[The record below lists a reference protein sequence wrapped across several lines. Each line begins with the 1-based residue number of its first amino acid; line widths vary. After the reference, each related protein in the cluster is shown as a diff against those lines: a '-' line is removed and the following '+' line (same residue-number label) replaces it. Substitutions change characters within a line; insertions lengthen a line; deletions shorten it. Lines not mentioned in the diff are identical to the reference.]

1 MIPKKR
7 AISGNGLPC
16 ELSRDEQ
23 GNPLLVIIVLQ
34 LLSLTAF
41 REAGR
46 RRLQTAQGR
55 PFGFA
60 QRIASGDWFSAC
72 VGRLRAFRCRDFNR
86 MARRTSE
93 QQPVQRP
100 RRGAGHRT
108 GGVLGEGGGA

>member
-1 MIPKKR
+1 MRTMIPKKR

-16 ELSRDEQ
+16 ELSRDAQ
-23 GNPLLVIIVLQ
+23 GNPLLVNIVLQ

-46 RRLQTAQGR
+46 RRLQTAQGC

-72 VGRLRAFRCRDFNR
+72 VELVLSLPKDRLRAFRCRDFNR
-86 MARRTSE
+86 RRAELLNDIRFS
-93 QQPVQRP
+93 VH
-100 RRGAGHRT
+100 GAG
-108 GGVLGEGGGA
+108 